1 MAHALLALVPG
12 RSAAPQPRRVVVKLG
27 TALLAGADDAARA
40 ERVRALVASVVALRR
55 AGREVL
61 VVCSGAVRMGA
72 ERLGHGGG
80 PAGTTAA
87 RVCAAVGQAR
97 LMAAWTEACD
107 RAGVAA
113 AQLLLAGED
122 LAQPDRLATLRAT
135 LRSLLALG
143 VVPVLNENDVVATA
157 PPVGGERGTRLGDN
171 DRLAALLAVGVRA
184 DLLLI
189 LTDVAGLM
197 TADPRRSRSG
207 RLIPVVRRV
216 TPRLERAAGGPRV
229 GRGGMRAKLDAARI
243 ATRAGCAVVVADG
256 RDPRVVERAC
266 AGEAVG
272 TRFLPRPDRLPD
284 A

>member
-1 MAHALLALVPG
+1 MAHALLTLVPG

-27 TALLAGADDAARA
+27 TALLAG
-40 ERVRALVASVVALRR
+40 
-55 AGREVL
+55 
-61 VVCSGAVRMGA
+61 
-72 ERLGHGGG
+72 
-80 PAGTTAA
+80 
-87 RVCAAVGQAR
+87 
-97 LMAAWTEACD
+97 
-107 RAGVAA
+107 
-113 AQLLLAGED
+113 ED
-122 LAQPDRLATLRAT
+122 LAQPARLASLRAT
-135 LRSLLALG
+135 RSLLELG
-143 VVPVLNENDVVATA
+143 VLPVLNENDVVATA
-157 PPVGGERGTRLGDN
+157 PPEGGERGARLGDN
-171 DRLAALLAVGVRA
+171 DHLAALVAVGVRA

-197 TADPRRSRSG
+197 TADPRLSRSG

-229 GRGGMRAKLDAARI
+229 GRGGMRSKLDAARI

-272 TRFLPRPDRLPD
+272 TLLLPRPGRLPD